1 MDERTRSPSGEH
13 RNGRRHQHTN
23 GSPRADS
30 GSDVYVTSAAYRPPS
45 EIRWVIPLCLY
56 GHPIPFMETTLN
68 KNSIVQNQ
76 REETG
81 SVRLLLNNSPC
92 KVSNIYPDKL
102 SIESP
107 RPQSYPLPWDR
118 CKEHSNARALK
129 TNLLN
134 DFCHN
139 SQCHNTPAVAPTFI
153 HPLSPMG

>member
-107 RPQSYPLPWDR
+107 RPQSYPLPLSR
-118 CKEHSNARALK
+118 GIAVKSIQMLEPLK
-129 TNLLN
+129 QISLTTSATTVSVTT
-134 DFCHN
+134 H
-139 SQCHNTPAVAPTFI
+139 QP
-153 HPLSPMG
+153 